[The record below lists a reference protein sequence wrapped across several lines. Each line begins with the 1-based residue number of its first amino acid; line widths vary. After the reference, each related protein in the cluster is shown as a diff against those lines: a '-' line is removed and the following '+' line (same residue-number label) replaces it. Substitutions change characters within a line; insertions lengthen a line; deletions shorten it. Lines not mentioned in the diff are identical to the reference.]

1 MQHIKTC
8 SSSYSIEVTE
18 GIWTNIS
25 IVAKKVH
32 ELIHFQITL
41 ELFWFQLLIYLR
53 FYFLI

>member
-8 SSSYSIEVTE
+8 LSSYSIEVTE

-41 ELFWFQLLIYLR
+41 DLF
-53 FYFLI
+53 